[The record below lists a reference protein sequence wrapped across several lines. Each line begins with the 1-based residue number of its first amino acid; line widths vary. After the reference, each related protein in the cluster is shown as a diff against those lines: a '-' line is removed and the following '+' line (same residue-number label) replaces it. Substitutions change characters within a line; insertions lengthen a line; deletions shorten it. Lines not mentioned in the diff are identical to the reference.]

1 MYEQH
6 LHAYEKLSLSQV
18 GLVMGI
24 LLLIIH
30 AIALFRPAASR
41 SWLTQAHD
49 ATILGQATLGIAFAW
64 IMLLFLKQDWNP
76 LAIELYEFEGVRK
89 ILLIAC
95 PIIWFVLSSMVK
107 ENLFPRA
114 LGLLLLL
121 AVCVPLSA
129 AYLQDPI
136 TRLLIP
142 IWCYPVL
149 TIAMFWVAKPYLF
162 RDWMAW
168 LCSKP
173 ALFTLASLAGLIYAA
188 AITTCA
194 CLYW

>member
-1 MYEQH
+1 MYDQH
-6 LHAYEKLSLSQV
+6 LHAYEQLSLSQV

-30 AIALFRPAASR
+30 TIALLRPAATMQ
-41 SWLTQAHD
+41 WLSKAHD
-49 ATILGQATLGIAFAW
+49 ATVLGQATLGLAFAW
-64 IMLLFLKQDWNP
+64 IMLLFFKQSWNP
-76 LAIELYEFEGVRK
+76 LAIELYEFESVRG

-95 PIIWFVLSSMVK
+95 PVIWFVLSTMVK

-114 LGLLLLL
+114 LGLLLML

-129 AYLQDPI
+129 AFLKDPV

-149 TIAMFWVAKPYLF
+149 TISMFWVAKPYLF
-162 RDWMAW
+162 RDEMAW
-168 LCSKP
+168 LCARP
-173 ALFTLASLAGLIYAA
+173 VLFKLAALAGLIYAG
-188 AITTCA
+188 AITACA
-194 CLYW
+194 LLYW